1 MEENVS
7 RRLRHELPI
16 RQRFKKIHLFQGKC
30 GPTHDEF
37 QDGLI
42 YDPKRVSDVR
52 WNFEVFVINKLGF
65 PVYRF
70 SEDAPISDIK
80 AAVKGLLQSTTMES

>member
-1 MEENVS
+1 MNKYIVGKD
-7 RRLRHELPI
+7 LMKTHVH
-16 RQRFKKIHLFQGKC
+16 FFQEKC

-37 QDGLI
+37 QDGLF

-52 WNFEVFVINKLGF
+52 WNFEVFIINKQGF
-65 PVYRF
+65 PVYRL

-80 AAVKGLLQSTTMES
+80 AAVKGLLQSTTLES